1 VFSLLCLSRS
11 WFVIFCC
18 CSIRSSRIFCF
29 CIWFVYRALP
39 CLFTC
44 PLTGCFSFALLAPTS
59 LSSGIFCAITFYD
72 LCFVFLL
79 FVVSLYLH
87 FSLAFALH
95 KK

>member
-44 PLTGCFSFALLAPTS
+44 PLTGCFSFALSAPTI
-59 LSSGIFCAITFYD
+59 LSSG
-72 LCFVFLL
+72 
-79 FVVSLYLH
+79 
-87 FSLAFALH
+87 FSVL
-95 KK
+95 